1 MKYAD
6 LRKIDVNQHI
16 EKKNGLSYLSWAW
29 AVDKLME
36 LDEAASW
43 EYGPPVEWGGTFMV
57 YCTVH
62 AFGKSRTAQLPVMD
76 YKNKAIAHPDS
87 YAVNT
92 AMQRCLAKAIA
103 LHGIGLYIY
112 AGEDIPPDAAEV
124 VSDNIVS
131 ANVKPTDVPV
141 PENASKLTDIA
152 TLIKEWY
159 EQQNLGEIQQLLEL
173 VQEPEEKIYLWNQL
187 DSKIRSFIKK
197 GSRNGVS
204 AQS

>member
-1 MKYAD
+1 MKYAE
-6 LRKIDVNQHI
+6 LRKINVNEHV

-36 LDEAASW
+36 LDETAYW
-43 EYGPPVEWGGTFMV
+43 EYETPEEWSGTWIV
-57 YCTVH
+57 RCKVV
-62 AFGKSRTAQLPVMD
+62 AFGKSRTAHLPVMD
-76 YKNKAIAHPDS
+76 YKNKAVTNPDAF
-87 YAVNT
+87 AVNT

-124 VSDNIVS
+124 VSDNIVA
-131 ANVKPTDVPV
+131 ANVKPTSV
-141 PENASKLTDIA
+141 PEPANASQLVGMA

-159 EQQNLGEIQQLLEL
+159 AQENLEEIQSILEL

-197 GSRNGVS
+197 GAKNGVS
-204 AQS
+204 A